1 MQRILTTDDLRETK
15 QHGSPGFPLQYYL
28 DDTRDF
34 YNSQV
39 SWHWHNEFEI
49 VLVSEG
55 TVIFH
60 IGRHTLT
67 LHAGEAVFINSGILH
82 QFTAENYGIM
92 PNIVF
97 APEFIAS
104 PETDIYQKYVAPVEK
119 STLEYL
125 VLQKDCEWQRQIL
138 QLLESLFSHLSSQTF
153 HELQIRNLLSEAWLI
168 LTGQISAAPEETRRG
183 TDRNF
188 SYNSVMVM
196 IQYIQTHYM
205 DSISLADIASAIN
218 ISKNTAIRYFNA
230 HIGMAPVDY
239 LIKYRMGLACK
250 MLRETSDKISHIAK
264 SVGYENTGYFC
275 RLFRK
280 HTGLSPREYRRI

>member
-1 MQRILTTDDLRETK
+1 MQKILTTDDFRETK
-15 QHGSPGFPLQYYL
+15 QHGLPEFPLQFYI

-39 SWHWHNEFEI
+39 NWHWHNEFEI

-67 LHAGEAVFINSGILH
+67 LCAGEAVFINSRILH

-97 APEFIAS
+97 APEFIAPAES
-104 PETDIYQKYVAPVEK
+104 IVYRKYVAPLEK

-125 VLQKDCEWQRQIL
+125 VLKKTCAWQSQVL
-138 QLLESLFSHLSSQTF
+138 ELLEALFRCLSYDNF
-153 HELQIRNLLSEAWLI
+153 HELQARNILSEAWLI
-168 LTGQISAAPEETRRG
+168 MTGQILPVIKEAQPKG
-183 TDRNF
+183 QKNF

-196 IQYIQTHYM
+196 IQYIQHHHM
-205 DSISLADIASAIN
+205 ESICLEDIASSAN
-218 ISKNTAIRYFNA
+218 ISKNTAIRYFQAN
-230 HIGMAPVDY
+230 IGMSPVDY
-239 LIKYRMGLACK
+239 LLKCRMGIACK
-250 MLRETSDKISHIAK
+250 MLRETSDKISHIAA
-264 SVGYENTGYFC
+264 SVGYENAGYFC

-280 HTGLSPREYRRI
+280 HTGVSPGEYRRL